1 MAKQALPND
10 KRGEFAVLNIA
21 YRAAFAGALFSLAG
35 PSLAQPIA
43 VSPVAS
49 DAAADAQPVVQVPAA
64 PASYTLPALFAV
76 DLTVVDEVSSKL
88 AKSGDPVRL
97 RLARPIYVT
106 PDLGL
111 PEGTVVEGMVI
122 HAAKG
127 GMGGKSGELLI
138 AAQRIVLDNSVAIA
152 LRSFQVNP
160 AQGRDN
166 QGVAMGLMIA
176 GGAVGGIAGM
186 LITGG
191 SARVAAG
198 TNASAKTRSATELP
212 ASLLV
217 KLPRQDP
224 LYTSPMPVPAFTT
237 QGN

>member
-1 MAKQALPND
+1 MLPNGN
-10 KRGEFAVLNIA
+10 RGKFDVLNFA
-21 YRAAFAGALFSLAG
+21 YRAAFAGALFTLAG
-35 PSLAQPIA
+35 PALADPS
-43 VSPVAS
+43 VVPPS
-49 DAAADAQPVVQVPAA
+49 AAATPVDAQPVVQIPAA
-64 PASYTLPALFAV
+64 PASYILPALFAV
-76 DLTVVDEVSSKL
+76 DLTVVDEVSSKV
-88 AKSGDPVRL
+88 SRTGDPVKL
-97 RLARPIYVT
+97 RLARPLYVT

-111 PEGTVVEGMVI
+111 PEGTIVEGIVI

-138 AAQRIVLDNSVAIA
+138 AAQRIVLDNMVAIA
-152 LRSFQVNP
+152 LRSFQVGP

-198 TNASAKTRSATELP
+198 TNASAKTRTATELP
-212 ASLLV
+212 AALLV

-224 LYTSPMPVPAFTT
+224 AYTTPMPVPALIT
-237 QGN
+237 QGK